1 LESGVEAPAKKRKPG
16 TATEAPEKQFGTA
29 EGDTKPHQSDP
40 KVEAFPASAA
50 KVQTREASEA
60 LSKEKEGKEGAAGKE
75 DTERTDES
83 AAAAAITPQSQ
94 QQQQRQP
101 RRRKR
106 REVFRGAVP
115 RRGPV
120 VTITDQVHARI

>member
-1 LESGVEAPAKKRKPG
+1 MESGVEAPPKKRKPG
-16 TATEAPEKQFGTA
+16 TAKEPSEKISVTA
-29 EGDTKPHQSDP
+29 EDDTKPHQSDP
-40 KVEAFPASAA
+40 KVEASSSSAA
-50 KVQTREASEA
+50 KVETREASEE
-60 LSKEKEGKEGAAGKE
+60 LSKEKEGQEVAAGE
-75 DTERTDES
+75 EHTERTDES
-83 AAAAAITPQSQ
+83 AAAAATTPQNL